1 MKKALFLTFVII
13 MIAMLAATS
22 YATDI
27 TSNEMLKEQ
36 IEEKIMPVVV
46 GVMTSIIAL
55 LSTLKGI
62 FSALKSLK
70 DTKEQL
76 ESERE
81 KIKESSIRELEKIT
95 EKYNEIKT
103 EIKGVLQVSK
113 GLCELK
119 EKTEILSKEI
129 ANLSEIASIGFCK
142 DKSLVLEGASREIV
156 ILADKNKEL
165 IDSEQI

>member
-1 MKKALFLTFVII
+1 MKKALFLMFAVI

-27 TSNEMLKEQ
+27 PSNEMLKEQ

-55 LSTLKGI
+55 LSTLRGI

-70 DTKEQL
+70 DTREQL

-81 KIKESSIRELEKIT
+81 KIKESSIREIEKIT
-95 EKYNEIKT
+95 EKYSEIKS
-103 EIKGVLQVSK
+103 EIKAVLQVSE
-113 GLCELK
+113 GLKELK
-119 EKTEILSKEI
+119 ERTEILSKEI
-129 ANLSEIASIGFCK
+129 ANLSEIAALGFSK
-142 DKSLVLEGASREIV
+142 DKELVLEGASREIV
-156 ILADKNKEL
+156 ILAKENKEL
-165 IDSEQI
+165 TDREEI

>member
-1 MKKALFLTFVII
+1 MKKALFLMFAVI

-27 TSNEMLKEQ
+27 PSNEMLKEQ

-55 LSTLKGI
+55 LSTLRGI

-70 DTKEQL
+70 DTREQL

-81 KIKESSIRELEKIT
+81 KIKESSIREIEKIT
-95 EKYNEIKT
+95 EKYSEIKS
-103 EIKGVLQVSK
+103 EIKAVLQVSE
-113 GLCELK
+113 GLKELK
-119 EKTEILSKEI
+119 ERTEILSKEI
-129 ANLSEIASIGFCK
+129 ANLSEIAALGFSK
-142 DKSLVLEGASREIV
+142 DKDLVLEGASREIV
-156 ILADKNKEL
+156 ILAKENKEL
-165 IDSEQI
+165 TDREEI

>member
-1 MKKALFLTFVII
+1 MKKALFLMFAVI

-27 TSNEMLKEQ
+27 PSNEMLKEQ

-55 LSTLKGI
+55 LSTLRGI

-70 DTKEQL
+70 DTREQL

-81 KIKESSIRELEKIT
+81 KIKESSIREIEKIT
-95 EKYNEIKT
+95 EKYSEIKT
-103 EIKGVLQVSK
+103 EIKAVLQISE
-113 GLCELK
+113 GLKELK
-119 EKTEILSKEI
+119 ERTEILSKEI
-129 ANLSEIASIGFCK
+129 ANLSEIAALGFSK
-142 DKSLVLEGASREIV
+142 DKELVLEGASREIV
-156 ILADKNKEL
+156 ILAKENKEL
-165 IDSEQI
+165 TDREEI